1 VPSPWQNV
9 SGQKAAPAKT
19 VVVKAA
25 QYKLTSGAK
34 TMPGASVPPKAVA
47 SLAASVSK
55 VDVTVTSPRA
65 GVLKISIGMKRR
77 GAAPSLAMKGK
88 QARLDAGPPLTSTT
102 PLEVSARPRIAA
114 EPDDDR
120 VAYYAIL
127 DFVPSESSS
136 SSPSETS
143 G

>member
-1 VPSPWQNV
+1 VLSPWQNV

-34 TMPGASVPPKAVA
+34 TMPRASVPPKAVA

-55 VDVTVTSPRA
+55 VDVTVTSLRA

-77 GAAPSLAMKGK
+77 GAAPSLATKGK
-88 QARLDAGPPLTSTT
+88 QAGLDAGPPLTSTT
-102 PLEVSARPRIAA
+102 PLEVSARP
-114 EPDDDR
+114 
-120 VAYYAIL
+120 
-127 DFVPSESSS
+127 
-136 SSPSETS
+136 
-143 G
+143 